1 MKAVFAVGRSDGG
14 PGGSGHRLEAG
25 GTAVAPSLIG
35 VVPADRP
42 QQGEGPF
49 NPPSPEPVAEGPFN
63 PPSPAPLA
71 EGPFNPPS
79 PAA

>member
-1 MKAVFAVGRSDGG
+1 MKAVFA
-14 PGGSGHRLEAG
+14 L
-25 GTAVAPSLIG
+25 GTLTVVLAVPVIASKQEGASSSTFPVG
-35 VVPADRP
+35 VVPAERP

-63 PPSPAPLA
+63 PPSPAPVA